1 MKKYIIFILLIVFIP
16 FFIVTYLNKEEN
28 IFVKFKNKK
37 EYIVKVKMEDG
48 NIIKIPF
55 EEYIIG
61 VVSAEMPAEFEP
73 DALKAQAVASRS
85 YVLKKIEKN
94 KNNDYDILGTIQD
107 QVYIDNDKL
116 KEKWKDKYNLF
127 YKKIKEAVD
136 STKGEY
142 LTYQGN
148 IIEAFF
154 FSTSSGMT
162 ENSEDVF
169 TSSLPYLR
177 SVESSQDKMSPVFKN
192 TNIYSIKEF
201 YMNLNLAYNDSPN
214 IKVLEKSNTG
224 HIKKISVDDKVF
236 KGTIF
241 RKLLNLKSTYF
252 DIKVENDKVIINT
265 TGNGHGVGM
274 SQYGANFMAKEGKNY
289 KEILQHYYK
298 DVEISKLNV

>member
-1 MKKYIIFILLIVFIP
+1 MKKCILFIFLIIFIP
-16 FFIVTYLNKEEN
+16 FLIVTYLNKNEN
-28 IFVKFKNKK
+28 ILVKFKNKK
-37 EYIVKVKMEDG
+37 EYLVKVKMEDG

-61 VVSAEMPAEFEP
+61 VVSAEMPAEFEI

-94 KNNDYDILGTIQD
+94 INNDYDILGSIQD

-116 KEKWKDKYNLF
+116 KEKWKDKYDTYF
-127 YKKIKEAVD
+127 KKIKDAVD

-177 SVESSQDKMSPVFKN
+177 SVESSYDKMSPVFKG
-192 TNIYSIKEF
+192 TNNISLKEF
-201 YMNLNLAYNDSPN
+201 YMNLNLTYNDKPN

-236 KGTIF
+236 KGTEF

-265 TGNGHGVGM
+265 LGNGHGVGM

-289 KEILQHYYK
+289 KEILKHYYK
-298 DVEISKLNV
+298 DVEISKINV